1 MQTKLADYLAATGR
15 TQTEIAEQL
24 GVSRQAVSQ
33 YLLGDTLP
41 TLDHALKM
49 RDLFGISVDSWR
61 RPAKPKGRRE
71 AGSTRGGP

>member
-61 RPAKPKGRRE
+61 RPSK
-71 AGSTRGGP
+71 TRDARSQSR